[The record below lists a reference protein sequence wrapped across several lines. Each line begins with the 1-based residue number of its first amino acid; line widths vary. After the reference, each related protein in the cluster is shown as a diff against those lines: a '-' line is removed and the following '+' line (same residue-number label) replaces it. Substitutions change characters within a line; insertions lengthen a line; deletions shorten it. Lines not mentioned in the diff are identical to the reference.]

1 MSKGKTKTKKK
12 SAWDIMSSFTK
23 KKQAINRHNPAPGL
37 PSNKLNIFTR
47 TRSGK
52 TRMKR

>member
-1 MSKGKTKTKKK
+1 MSKGKAKAKKK
-12 SAWDIMSSFTK
+12 SAWDIMSSFK
-23 KKQAINRHNPAPGL
+23 KKKAINRHNPAPGL
-37 PSNKLNIFTR
+37 PSNKLNKFTR